1 MILVI
6 IAVIAVSHRHRTDAI
21 KAREALIRDAEAAA
35 EQEASSGETVSEEE
49 TGFKLTEDE
58 GLNQLVRDYFDARL
72 AADTGRIYELF
83 GRSDASPNEAFAEKL
98 EAQASWI
105 QGYQDIEVY
114 SMPGTAENEELC
126 LVTYE
131 IDFRRTDAM
140 APGIMYFYAE
150 ADGSGGYTIAETLM
164 KDRVDYAETALSEE
178 PAKSLIEETDAALKE
193 ALDNDSTLAL
203 IYTSFMNGAIYDDTS
218 IDVDGEQDVDI
229 FMDPEDSILVDED
242 TLKDIAEEA
251 SEAASIEASEA
262 AGDVYETDASDTQSV
277 ETAAQ
282 PSALSPEQGAVAV
295 GEPSDAQTVYTESQS
310 AADGASDGTAASDG
324 VQEGSGEIE
333 SQ

>member
-6 IAVIAVSHRHRTDAI
+6 IAVIAVSHRHRTDALR
-21 KAREALIRDAEAAA
+21 ASEALTRESEAAA
-35 EQEASSGETVSEEE
+35 LQDGTAEETVSEEE

-164 KDRVDYAETALSEE
+164 KDRVDYAETALSAE

-193 ALDNDSTLAL
+193 ALDNDGTLAL
-203 IYTSFMNGAIYDDTS
+203 IYTSFLNGAIYDDTS
-218 IDVDGEQDVDI
+218 IDIDMDSEQNVDI

-262 AGDVYETDASDTQSV
+262 AGDVYETDASDGQSV

-295 GEPSDAQTVYTESQS
+295 GEPSDAQSVDGGSQS
-310 AADGASDGTAASDG
+310 ADGSSDG